1 MLKNKDFKIKKLG
14 DYSKVIIT
22 RGMEFSELGKYSLE
36 NKKNFEKI
44 KNKLELSVGKKL
56 KEIVAFGEQTEAGIV
71 DIEKNELLDKDH
83 YGDMVVM
90 KATGFSSAYSE
101 SNTPICTRIQQKSNI
116 IVSLV
121 NNRGDKVICKLD
133 INKIEKLRRIIV
145 TKLENKE
152 KKSEI
157 KAVLYCNRD
166 AIISVKE
173 IINFKEKL
181 KKLRLREEG
190 LVKYELDRGYV
201 INIPKLFCDI
211 LFKHDVSNDIQ
222 IFKNEEEDINNLML
236 FI

>member
-14 DYSKVIIT
+14 DYNKVIIT

-133 INKIEKLRRIIV
+133 INKIENLSKIV
-145 TKLENKE
+145 KKLETKDKHN
-152 KKSEI
+152 EI

-166 AIISVKE
+166 AIISIKE

>member
-1 MLKNKDFKIKKLG
+1 MLKNKDFKSKKLG
-14 DYSKVIIT
+14 DYNKVIIT
-22 RGMEFSELGKYSLE
+22 RGMEFSDLGNYSLQNKE
-36 NKKNFEKI
+36 N
-44 KNKLELSVGKKL
+44 LELLRKKLYLFTGKKL

-90 KATGFSSAYSE
+90 KASGFSSAYSE
-101 SNTPICTRIQQKSNI
+101 SNTPICTRIHQNDI

-145 TKLENKE
+145 TKLENKD

-222 IFKNEEEDINNLML
+222 IFKNEEEDINNLLL
-236 FI
+236 FL

>member
-1 MLKNKDFKIKKLG
+1 MLKNKDFKSKKLG
-14 DYSKVIIT
+14 DYNKVIIT
-22 RGMEFSELGKYSLE
+22 RGMEFSELGNYSLQNKE
-36 NKKNFEKI
+36 N
-44 KNKLELSVGKKL
+44 LELLRKKLYLFTGKKL

-90 KATGFSSAYSE
+90 KASGFSSAYSE
-101 SNTPICTRIQQKSNI
+101 SNTPICTRIHQNDI

-121 NNRGDKVICKLD
+121 NTRGDKVICKLD

-222 IFKNEEEDINNLML
+222 IFKNEEEDINNLLL
-236 FI
+236 FL

>member
-1 MLKNKDFKIKKLG
+1 MI
-14 DYSKVIIT
+14 
-22 RGMEFSELGKYSLE
+22 SELGNYSLQNKE
-36 NKKNFEKI
+36 N
-44 KNKLELSVGKKL
+44 LELLRKKLYLFTGKKL

-90 KATGFSSAYSE
+90 KASGFSSAYSE
-101 SNTPICTRIQQKSNI
+101 SNTPICTRIHQNDI

-222 IFKNEEEDINNLML
+222 IFKNEEEDINNLLL
-236 FI
+236 FL

>member
-1 MLKNKDFKIKKLG
+1 M
-14 DYSKVIIT
+14 
-22 RGMEFSELGKYSLE
+22 
-36 NKKNFEKI
+36 
-44 KNKLELSVGKKL
+44 

-90 KATGFSSAYSE
+90 KASGFSSVYSE
-101 SNTPICTRIQQKSNI
+101 SNTPICTRIHQNDI

-145 TKLENKE
+145 IKLENKE

-222 IFKNEEEDINNLML
+222 IFKNEEEDINNLLL
-236 FI
+236 FL